1 VAICLALTLALTN
14 SRAAG
19 PSDPLAGP
27 RTEFRQAYDA
37 AANASTTTAARDSV
51 GLRNYVLYPYLQAAR
66 FTQSLNVA
74 GDTAPA
80 TLDAEIAAYLRAHDG
95 EPVAQDLRRS
105 WLTSLAARARWNDF
119 LASHREA
126 SDGAALRCQ
135 GFTARIEVQRTE
147 GLAAEVIKAWLTP
160 ASLPQCERAFE
171 WLRSSGALSDALV
184 EQRVRMALEDGNA
197 AFARQIT
204 KPLPQERAEPLLRWA
219 SLLENP
225 RREIDTLVAAPQT
238 AVETSALLAGWAQL
252 ARTDRAAAEQRF
264 DSLLRARKLDRRA
277 ASPFALA
284 LALPL
289 SWDRDADAL
298 KYFARVEPADFDD
311 YAREWQARAA
321 LWAGDW
327 KQVARSI
334 AAMTEESRRTARW
347 RYWAAR
353 ATGEGSDVSARPLY
367 ESILVEDNYYSA
379 MAAARLGR
387 QIAPNPQPLP
397 LDATQLAS
405 IENLPP
411 FVRARE
417 LRLSGLTTH
426 AQAEWRFGHESLQS
440 AARLQAIHLAA
451 RWGWYDQAVATA
463 TGERV
468 FNDYALL
475 YPRPYD
481 EEVAVAAQVS
491 GLPPDVIY
499 GVIRQESLYRS
510 DAVSTADARGL
521 MQLLP
526 ETARRTARLFDRPAP
541 SDAALF
547 EPSVNIVLGAAHLKE
562 MLDRFGGQLPL
573 ALAAYNAGPGAVQ
586 RWLPSRA
593 MAPDIWIE
601 NIPYNETRTYVLRIF
616 WHMLVFAWLRDPQ
629 AQDTREWL
637 NTVKPGV
644 TGSRMLQNAPL
655 QPRVKTTTR

>member
-1 VAICLALTLALTN
+1 MAICLAMTLALTN

-19 PSDPLAGP
+19 PGDPLAAA
-27 RTEFRQAYDA
+27 RSEFRQAYDA
-37 AANASTTTAARDSV
+37 VTNAATGAATRDSA
-51 GLRNYVLYPYLQAAR
+51 GLRSYVLYPYLQAAR
-66 FTQSLNVA
+66 FTQSLGVA
-74 GDTAPA
+74 DNSLPA
-80 TLDAEIAAYLRAHDG
+80 TLDAEIAAYLRAHDE

-105 WLTSLAARARWNDF
+105 WLASLAARAKWDEF
-119 LASHREA
+119 LAAHREA

-135 GFTARIEVQRTE
+135 SFTARIEVQRTE

-160 ASLPQCERAFE
+160 ASLPQCERAFA
-171 WLRSSGALSDALV
+171 WLRSAGALSDALV
-184 EQRVRMALEDGNA
+184 EQRVRMALEAGNA
-197 AFARQIT
+197 AFARQIAM
-204 KPLPQERAEPLLRWA
+204 PLPQERAAPLLRWA
-219 SLLENP
+219 ALLENP
-225 RREIDTLVAAPQT
+225 RREIDALVAAPQA
-238 AVETSALLAGWAQL
+238 AVEPSALLAGWTQL
-252 ARTDRAAAEQRF
+252 ARTDRAAAQQRF
-264 DSLLRARKLDRRA
+264 DRLLRARKLDRRA

-289 SWDRDADAL
+289 SWDRNADAL
-298 KYFARVEPADFDD
+298 EYFARVEPADFDD
-311 YAREWQARAA
+311 YSREWQARAA
-321 LWAGDW
+321 LWAGEW

-334 AAMTEESRRTARW
+334 AAMSDENRRTARW

-353 ATGEGSDVSARPLY
+353 AATEGNDASAQQLY
-367 ESILVEDNYYSA
+367 ESILAEDNYYSA

-387 QIAPNPQPLP
+387 PIAPNPQPLP
-397 LDATQLAS
+397 LDAALLAS

-417 LRLSGLTTH
+417 LRLSGLMSH
-426 AQAEWRFGHESLQS
+426 AQAEWRFGQDALQPT
-440 AARLQAIHLAA
+440 ARLQGIHLAA
-451 RWGWYDQAVATA
+451 RWGWYDQAVAIA

-481 EEVAVAAQVS
+481 AEVAVAAQIS
-491 GLPPDVIY
+491 GLPPEVIY

-526 ETARRTARLFDRPAP
+526 ETARRTARQFERQAP
-541 SDAALF
+541 SDTALF
-547 EPSVNIVLGAAHLKE
+547 DPSVNIVLGAAHLKQ

-586 RWLPSRA
+586 RWLPARA

-616 WHMLVFAWLRDPQ
+616 WHMLVFEWLRDPQ

-637 NTVKPGV
+637 NAVNPAI
-644 TGSRMLQNAPL
+644 TGSRMLRDSPL
-655 QPRVKTTTR
+655 QLLARTTTR